1 MDVLPFQLHPQHFN
15 LVPLFRIKL
24 FFPKPRL
31 EQEKSGLTKGGA
43 GFGAGLTEGG
53 AGIGPDLTEGGAG
66 IGAICIK
73 R

>member
-1 MDVLPFQLHPQHFN
+1 MMDVLPFQLHSQHFN

-24 FFPKPRL
+24 LFPTPQ
-31 EQEKSGLTKGGA
+31 QEKSGLVNGGA

-53 AGIGPDLTEGGAG
+53 AGIGAGLTDGGAC